1 MITAKSPTFELKND
15 HQETKPMMGIN
26 KSFKKRGQLGNGI
39 DGDHHESDNNCKKL
53 REFGSDDELVDHHRA
68 ATKLQKFYKSYR
80 TRRNLADCAV
90 VVEELWWKELDRA
103 ALTRSSVSFFNSDKA
118 ESAVSRWERARI
130 RAAKLGKGLCKDEK
144 AQKLALRH
152 WLEAIDPRHR
162 YGHNLHLYY
171 EVWFASE
178 STQPFFYWL
187 DIGDGKEVNV
197 AKCPRNDL
205 QHQCIKYLGPK
216 ERETY
221 EVVIENGKLLYR
233 QSRVCVSTVEGSKW
247 IFVLSTSRKLY
258 VGEKKKGLF
267 QHSSFLAGG
276 ATIASGRLVVLD
288 GILEAMWPFSG
299 HYRPTEENF
308 MEFCSFLEDHQVDL
322 TNVKKHPIDDDIPPK
337 ASDSK
342 ELKLDSSAKVDVET
356 KNVSTA
362 AGALINEEEDPK
374 LNYNSNNNDV
384 EAEAEVFEIDDDQK
398 PLSRKIWTTGAGP
411 RISCV
416 RDYPTQLQF
425 HALEQVNL
433 SPRPGPSSIAS
444 SSIMNA
450 PVPSPRPSP
459 KILLSPRLS
468 CMGLSSPSP
477 RSGQIPVR
485 Q

>member
-1 MITAKSPTFELKND
+1 MLPWS
-15 HQETKPMMGIN
+15 
-26 KSFKKRGQLGNGI
+26 
-39 DGDHHESDNNCKKL
+39 
-53 REFGSDDELVDHHRA
+53 
-68 ATKLQKFYKSYR
+68 
-80 TRRNLADCAV
+80 
-90 VVEELWWKELDRA
+90 
-103 ALTRSSVSFFNSDKA
+103 
-118 ESAVSRWERARI
+118 
-130 RAAKLGKGLCKDEK
+130 
-144 AQKLALRH
+144 
-152 WLEAIDPRHR
+152 
-162 YGHNLHLYY
+162 
-171 EVWFASE
+171 
-178 STQPFFYWL
+178 
-187 DIGDGKEVNV
+187 
-197 AKCPRNDL
+197 
-205 QHQCIKYLGPK
+205 
-216 ERETY
+216 
-221 EVVIENGKLLYR
+221 
-233 QSRVCVSTVEGSKW
+233 
-247 IFVLSTSRKLY
+247 
-258 VGEKKKGLF
+258 
-267 QHSSFLAGG
+267 
-276 ATIASGRLVVLD
+276 
-288 GILEAMWPFSG
+288 PFS
-299 HYRPTEENF
+299 F
-308 MEFCSFLEDHQVDL
+308 MQ
-322 TNVKKHPIDDDIPPK
+322 KHPIDDDIPPK

-362 AGALINEEEDPK
+362 AGALINEEEEDPK

-398 PLSRKIWTTGAGP
+398 PLSLKIWTTGAGP